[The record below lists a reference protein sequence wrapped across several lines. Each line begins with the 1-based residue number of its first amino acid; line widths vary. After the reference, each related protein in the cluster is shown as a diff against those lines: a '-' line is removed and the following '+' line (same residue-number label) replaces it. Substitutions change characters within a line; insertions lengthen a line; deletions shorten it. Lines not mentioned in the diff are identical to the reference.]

1 VLDGKLLIGTQTSV
15 NNIPTSNKTEYMTT
29 NVYFSLAKML
39 KAFLKRYHAMTS
51 CHNVSTH
58 TWIH

>member
-1 VLDGKLLIGTQTSV
+1 
-15 NNIPTSNKTEYMTT
+15 
-29 NVYFSLAKML
+29 ML